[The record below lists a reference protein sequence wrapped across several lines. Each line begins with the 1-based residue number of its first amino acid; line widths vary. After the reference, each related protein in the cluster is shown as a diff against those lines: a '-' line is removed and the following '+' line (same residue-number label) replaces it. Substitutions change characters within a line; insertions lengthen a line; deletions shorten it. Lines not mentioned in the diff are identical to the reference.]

1 VSTALRPY
9 RAVLAA
15 RFRLLLQYRAA
26 ALVGVITQ
34 LFWGALRIMVLV
46 AFVASSTQRSPMSI
60 EQLVAYVWL
69 GQALLVLVPWSID
82 NELAEQVRSGGVAF
96 ELVRPVDLYWMWFA
110 RTLAFRTARASLRCT
125 PILVLAMAVFPFIG
139 LERWALPL
147 PPTPGAGALFLCSLF
162 GLVLLSTAIT
172 MLLHV
177 NLLHALT
184 GLGANQIMP
193 SLVFLLSGLT
203 VPLPFYP
210 DWLQPFLQLQPLR
223 GLGDVPYRI
232 YTGHIGLA
240 AGVRDVLQQLAW
252 SAALIA
258 LGRWLLA
265 RATRRIVVQ
274 GG

>member
-1 VSTALRPY
+1 VSRALLPY

-15 RFRLLLQYRAA
+15 RFRVLLQYRAA

-46 AFVASSTQRSPMSI
+46 AFVTSSTDRSPMSI
-60 EQLVAYVWL
+60 EQIVAYVWL

-96 ELVRPVDLYWMWFA
+96 ELVRPADLYFMWFA
-110 RTLAFRTARASLRCT
+110 RTLAFRTARASLRCA
-125 PILVLAMAVFPFIG
+125 PIVVLAMGVFPFVG

-147 PPTPGAGALFLCSLF
+147 PPTPEAAALFLAALL

-193 SLVFLLSGLT
+193 ALVFLFSGLT

-210 DWLQPFLQLQPLR
+210 DWLQPLLELQPLR
-223 GLGDVPYRI
+223 GLGDVPFRI
-232 YTGHIGLA
+232 YTGHIGIA
-240 AGVRDVLQQLAW
+240 AGVRDVAQQFVW
-252 SAALIA
+252 SAVLIVV
-258 LGRWLLA
+258 GRLLLA

>member
-1 VSTALRPY
+1 
-9 RAVLAA
+9 
-15 RFRLLLQYRAA
+15 
-26 ALVGVITQ
+26 
-34 LFWGALRIMVLV
+34 
-46 AFVASSTQRSPMSI
+46 
-60 EQLVAYVWL
+60 
-69 GQALLVLVPWSID
+69 
-82 NELAEQVRSGGVAF
+82 VAF

-125 PILVLAMAVFPFIG
+125 PILVLAMAIFPFIG

-147 PPTPGAGALFLCSLF
+147 PPTPGAGALFFCSLF